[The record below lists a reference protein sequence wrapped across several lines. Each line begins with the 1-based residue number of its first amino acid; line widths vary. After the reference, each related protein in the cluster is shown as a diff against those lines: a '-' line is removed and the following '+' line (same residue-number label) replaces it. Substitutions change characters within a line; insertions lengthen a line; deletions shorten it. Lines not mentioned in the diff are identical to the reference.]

1 MFSLLNNDS
10 AKGKIPAR
18 MCKILD
24 PWSQFFHGVW
34 LRFSRAFY
42 RVEGE
47 RVSSKH
53 SVAVGLSIALLVR
66 QPAVLRIR
74 TRKE

>member
-1 MFSLLNNDS
+1 MFSLLNSES

-24 PWSQFFHGVW
+24 SLSQFFHGVW
-34 LRFSRAFY
+34 PRFSCAFY
-42 RVEGE
+42 PIEDE
-47 RVSSKH
+47 RIRSKH

-66 QPAVLRIR
+66 QPALLRIR
-74 TRKE
+74 SRKD